1 MDLLKELAAF
11 DGKHTEPLEA
21 LAERL
26 APDPV
31 TVAEL
36 TALAGRDDAKLQT
49 AATWLLKR
57 FQEDGCTFSADQIDA
72 LLDLLEQV
80 ESWEARLHL
89 LQMLP
94 AWTLPADRS
103 QTLRRRLLGPDF
115 LQAPNKFLRAW
126 SYNALAILAEQHP
139 KFRKEVA
146 ALLRHGAEDEAAS
159 VRARIRNAM
168 KDKPWVETSHARE

>member
-26 APDPV
+26 APDH
-31 TVAEL
+31 TVIAEL
-36 TALAGRDDAKLQT
+36 TALAGQDDAKLQT

-57 FQEDGCTFSADQIDA
+57 VQEDGCVFSTDQIEG
-72 LLDLLEQV
+72 LLDLLEQSD
-80 ESWEARLHL
+80 SWEARLHL

-94 AWTLPADRS
+94 AWALPAERS
-103 QTLRRRLLGPDF
+103 QALRRRLLGPAF

-126 SYNALAILAEQHP
+126 TYNALATLADQHP
-139 KFRKEVA
+139 DYRKEVTT
-146 ALLRHGAEDEAAS
+146 LLHHGAEDEAAS

-168 KDKPWVETSHARE
+168 KNKPWARASLA